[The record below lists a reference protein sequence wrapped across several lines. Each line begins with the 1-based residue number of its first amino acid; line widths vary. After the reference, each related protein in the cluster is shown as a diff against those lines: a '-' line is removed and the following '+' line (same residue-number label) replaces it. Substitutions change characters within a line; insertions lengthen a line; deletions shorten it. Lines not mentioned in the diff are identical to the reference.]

1 VTRKDVGYIR
11 KKFILGRV
19 KNMKKVPVLLLLCL
33 YVVVGCGSPSG
44 PEAICA
50 TANDLADPLYL
61 GEADKAD
68 MASKSRSMR
77 EAFDEDTPAQLREE
91 VLRFSQDPTTETF
104 VGFASQCEGL
114 IQVTLPMGETV
125 TVTNDLAENGEPRP
139 SETQGEILT
148 SVKINPKDLKPV
160 KDGRLINQ
168 NIEFTAL
175 SVGVAKSIGSG
186 IDGAKPYPG
195 EEFQFLTYTSE
206 GYSPEIFIEADGE
219 FVGALPNVSEKDET
233 VAIGV
238 PKDAKSVL
246 IVLPGDNGTRQSF
259 NLRTGKRDNQ
269 SRGFYE
275 TTDPATYA
283 TPINLTGT
291 GLIPYVQCGPRS
303 EFQDRGKSPDD
314 IPCAPNN
321 NKTPLSVSSKIT
333 GISVW
338 GGTSL
343 NTANENFEP
352 AKEGRMIVSVGFS
365 SDENINRATVGSADL
380 SRALTSDSYEFRGSD
395 GIVYPGIFPETAGL
409 LLEDV
414 AFDIPDTLTGGT
426 FVMSPGVDYTIG
438 CRLEVCSV
446 NYGTIRLGP
455 EISKELVFDFD
466 N

>member
-1 VTRKDVGYIR
+1 
-11 KKFILGRV
+11 
-19 KNMKKVPVLLLLCL
+19 MKKVPVVLILCL

-114 IQVTLPMGETV
+114 IKVTLPMGDTV

-148 SVKINPKDLKPV
+148 SVKINTKDLKPV

-206 GYSPEIFIEADGE
+206 GENPEASEEGSSDAGVFVEADGE
-219 FVGALPNVSEKDET
+219 FVGALPNVSEKGET

-246 IVLPGDNGTRQSF
+246 VVLPGDNGTRQTF
-259 NLRTGKRDNQ
+259 NLRTGKRDSQ

-291 GLIPYVQCGPRS
+291 GLIPYLPCGPRP
-303 EFQDRGKSPDD
+303 EYLDRGKSPDD

-321 NKTPLSVSSKIT
+321 NETPLSVSSKLT
-333 GISVW
+333 GIRVW

-365 SDENINRATVGSADL
+365 SAEQETLDGSGFGGT
-380 SRALTSDSYEFRGSD
+380 SIALTSDSYEFRCSD
-395 GIVYPGIFPETAGL
+395 GIVYPGIITETAGL

-426 FVMSPGVDYTIG
+426 FVMSPGVDYTVT
-438 CRLEVCSV
+438 CSVEVCSV

-455 EISKELVFDFD
+455 EISKELVFNFD